1 MTQEGPFRTR
11 PKRSPQAER
20 EVRRDTRLRQARTCY
35 GHLAGVAGVAL
46 MDKMLGLDW
55 LEETPEP
62 VSGNRVGYSLT
73 AKGLQEMEKLG
84 VDLTEAA
91 NSTGIFAFGCLDWTE
106 QGLHLGGSLG
116 RAVTAC
122 LSEQGFVGRTK
133 GAREVTLNGVPNM
146 WLNGGAFRR

>member
-1 MTQEGPFRTR
+1 MTQAGPFRTR

-46 MDKMLGLDW
+46 MDEILGLDW
-55 LEETPEP
+55 LQESPEP

-73 AKGLQEMEKLG
+73 GKGHQEMEKLG
-84 VDLTEAA
+84 VDVSGASK
-91 NSTGIFAFGCLDWTE
+91 STGIFAFGCLDWTE

-122 LSEQGFVGRTK
+122 LSERGFVGRASGT
-133 GAREVTLNGVPNM
+133 REVTLNGGPDL
-146 WLNGGAFRR
+146 WLDGAASRR